1 MPRPKHKYDAE
12 ALFLIEDKIAVLSK
26 DRSNLFT
33 DLYLID
39 KESNSKQALES
50 KITYNVNSLITG
62 GDYNKDMS
70 LLALVSYNSRGNQFL
85 ILFENF
91 NLENLAE
98 KKFRKFKIPLER
110 AQIEAI
116 KIIDNNTFWITSE
129 DEGIGSPYMYK
140 IKVE

>member
-1 MPRPKHKYDAE
+1 M
-12 ALFLIEDKIAVLSK
+12 SK

-39 KESNSKQALES
+39 KESNSKQELES

-62 GDYNKDMS
+62 GDYNKDIS
-70 LLALVSYNSRGNQFL
+70 LLALVSYNSKGNQFL
-85 ILFENF
+85 ILFEDF

-98 KKFRKFKIPLER
+98 KKFRKFKLPLER

-140 IKVE
+140 VKVE